1 MKKINNKGF
10 TLIEVLA
17 VLVILSIIMAIA
29 IPSISSSMERS
40 KEKQN
45 ESKKKMLA
53 SYAEIYVSDNKN
65 AIHKTIGEAGK
76 CYIAIST
83 LKNNGYLSDDA
94 NIDADGNN
102 FIGAIVYDSNN
113 NSYEYKEKNQVEDL
127 NINACGDIID
137 SNETTNTETIT
148 ISPDSSGD
156 DFYFAKQTQVFR
168 YENQEKFVFKDA
180 DADPFDTLDEI
191 IPQVKISGLYS
202 SINDRYFCTNGNDIA
217 TIDARLT
224 CDTGQSCR
232 ETCQK
237 LYKVISA
244 QVQNDEIILT
254 SQLID
259 YNDSSFIFDV
269 L

>member
-1 MKKINNKGF
+1 
-10 TLIEVLA
+10 
-17 VLVILSIIMAIA
+17 MAIA

-148 ISPDSSGD
+148 
-156 DFYFAKQTQVFR
+156 
-168 YENQEKFVFKDA
+168 
-180 DADPFDTLDEI
+180 
-191 IPQVKISGLYS
+191 KITTGRIKSTTRPLGLLSYS
-202 SINDRYFCTNGNDIA
+202 SPSTR
-217 TIDARLT
+217 
-224 CDTGQSCR
+224 
-232 ETCQK
+232 
-237 LYKVISA
+237 
-244 QVQNDEIILT
+244 
-254 SQLID
+254 
-259 YNDSSFIFDV
+259 SSVENKSPFSMAFSS
-269 L
+269 